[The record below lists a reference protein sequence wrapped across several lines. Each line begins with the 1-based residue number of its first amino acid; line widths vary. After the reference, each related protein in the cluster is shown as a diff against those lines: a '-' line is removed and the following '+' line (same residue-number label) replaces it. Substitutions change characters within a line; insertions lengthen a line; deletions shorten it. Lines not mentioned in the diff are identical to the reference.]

1 VHAPINQSG
10 GSLPALTS
18 IRFLA
23 AITVVVSHYSELGL
37 LNLPS
42 RIFDFVDG
50 GRPAVSLFFV
60 LSGFILTFTYRDQLA
75 AKGARPFYQARFA
88 RIYPVVLLGLA
99 LCVPTTLYLLN
110 GDDRSLLM
118 QWYALKNPVYL
129 SLAAS
134 LICQLLLLNAWFPFA
149 AVNQPW
155 NGPSDSVSCEAFF
168 YLMFPL
174 MLRKMMSMRLA
185 RLSFACIGFFLMQ
198 GLWIVFLQ
206 ALLPLSRSG
215 FLVVGLPLTR
225 LFEFVVG
232 IYAAILFHRL
242 REQGV
247 NRHALGIKLVG
258 ASLIALTVLALWRPV
273 SPAFYLDSPWFA
285 ALILGLALLDRPVIN
300 FLNQR
305 SLVRLGEASY
315 SLYLIH
321 VPVAYLAY
329 IAGFR
334 QSNGWIVMLFA
345 VVASLLIFRFYEEP
359 MRKRIRTR
367 YSAVSIPVDNKLTA

>member
-206 ALLPLSRSG
+206 TFLPLSRSG

-273 SPAFYLDSPWFA
+273 SPRSTSTRRGSP
-285 ALILGLALLDRPVIN
+285 
-300 FLNQR
+300 
-305 SLVRLGEASY
+305 
-315 SLYLIH
+315 H
-321 VPVAYLAY
+321 
-329 IAGFR
+329 
-334 QSNGWIVMLFA
+334 
-345 VVASLLIFRFYEEP
+345 
-359 MRKRIRTR
+359 
-367 YSAVSIPVDNKLTA
+367 

>member
-1 VHAPINQSG
+1 MHAPINQSG

-37 LNLPS
+37 LNLPAQ
-42 RIFDFVDG
+42 IFNFVDG

-75 AKGARPFYQARFA
+75 AKGSAPFYQARFA
-88 RIYPVVLLGLA
+88 RIYPVILLALA

-110 GDDRSLLM
+110 GDDPSLLL
-118 QWYALKNPVYL
+118 QWYALKSSVYL
-129 SLAAS
+129 SLGVS

-149 AVNQPW
+149 AINQPW

-174 MLRKMMSMRLA
+174 MLRKMMSTRMAWLT
-185 RLSFACIGFFLMQ
+185 LACIGFFLMQ
-198 GLWIVFLQ
+198 GLWIAFLQ
-206 ALLPLSRSG
+206 TYLPASRSG
-215 FLVVGLPLTR
+215 FLVVALPLTR
-225 LFEFVVG
+225 LFEFVAG
-232 IYAAILFHRL
+232 IYAAILFQQL

-247 NRHALGIKLVG
+247 NRHALGIKLVTW
-258 ASLIALTVLALWRPV
+258 SLIVLSVLALWRPV
-273 SPAFYLDSPWFA
+273 SPAFYLESPLFA
-285 ALILGLALLDRPVIN
+285 ALILGLALMDRPVIN
-300 FLNQR
+300 LLNQR
-305 SLVRLGEASY
+305 ALVRLGEASY

-321 VPVAYLAY
+321 VPIAYLAY

-334 QSNGWIVMLFA
+334 QSNGWIAMLFA
-345 VVASLLIFRFYEEP
+345 VLASLLIFRFYEEP
-359 MRKRIRTR
+359 MRKRIRAR
-367 YSAVSIPVDNKLTA
+367 FPQVSMPIDNKAAA